1 MNVRQTL
8 AALFA
13 VLLVVGAAA
22 PATVAAAEHDD
33 VEIAV
38 TQSPETGDAT
48 VTVTD
53 GGAAVDGATLVVE
66 SDDDPYAGNGTYE
79 TDANG
84 SVELPNPE
92 SEVEVDL
99 TVVVDGNATTE
110 SVELVPLAE
119 SLDVEAEQADDGTVT
134 VTVTQ
139 YDAAVEDATVVVADD
154 DENETVYAD
163 EGTYETDANG
173 TVTLDAPA
181 NETTVDVTA
190 TSGDLSAETSLDLEV
205 PEPPGLEVD
214 VEESDDGVLVT
225 VTDNDTVVEGATVTV
240 DADGDYTD
248 EGTFETDAN
257 GTVSLGPA
265 DENETVALEI
275 TAEHDGETATTSLTL
290 GEEAAEAPAS
300 FGQRVSQFVHEL
312 LGDEDREG
320 GIGQAVSEWVR
331 EHNPG
336 KAKGPGDKAGGP
348 PAHAGASEKGNQSK
362 SGNGND
368 EAPGN
373 GNGNGNDGAP
383 GDADGDADDEADD
396 GDEKPGKSGDKPGKG
411 NGNGNGNGNA
421 LVDVLTVLF

>member
-22 PATVAAAEHDD
+22 PMTAAAAEHDD

-38 TQSPETGDAT
+38 TQSSETGNAT
-48 VTVTD
+48 VVVTD
-53 GGAAVDGATLVVE
+53 GSAALGGATLVVE
-66 SDDDPYAGNGTYE
+66 SDDDDPYAGNGTYE
-79 TDANG
+79 TDADG
-84 SVELPNPE
+84 AVELPAPE
-92 SEVEVDL
+92 NEVEVDL
-99 TVVVDGNATTE
+99 TAVVDGTATSE
-110 SVELVPLAE
+110 SAELVPLAE

-139 YDAAVEDATVVVADD
+139 YDATVEDATVVVADD

-181 NETTVDVTA
+181 NETTIDVTA

-205 PEPPGLEVD
+205 PEPPGFEVD
-214 VEESDDGVLVT
+214 AEETDDGVLVT
-225 VTDNDTVVEGATVTV
+225 VTDNDTAVEGATVAV
-240 DADGDYTD
+240 EADGNYTD

-257 GTVSLGPA
+257 GTVSLDPA
-265 DENETVALEI
+265 DENETVELEI

-290 GEEAAEAPAS
+290 GEEEAERPAS

-348 PAHAGASEKGNQSK
+348 PEHAGASEKGNQSK
-362 SGNGND
+362 
-368 EAPGN
+368 N
-373 GNGNGNDGAP
+373 GNGNGNT
-383 GDADGDADDEADD
+383 DDEADD
-396 GDEKPGKSGDKPGKG
+396 GDEKPGKSGDNPGKG
-411 NGNGNGNGNA
+411 NGNGNGNGSA